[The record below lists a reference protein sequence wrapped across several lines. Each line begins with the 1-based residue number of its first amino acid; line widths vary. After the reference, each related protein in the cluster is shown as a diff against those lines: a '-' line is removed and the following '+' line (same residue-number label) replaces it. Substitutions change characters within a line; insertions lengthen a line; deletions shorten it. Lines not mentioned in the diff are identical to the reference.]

1 MYRLLPTL
9 SAATVTLLLI
19 LPPMLWAQQ
28 KSADAPASTAR
39 SWKLG
44 TELDVV
50 PYATG
55 GYYASFFGADKGWRL
70 RAVVARSGTPS
81 FLVSSGFEK
90 KRTDAYALLVDRFLG
105 AHRAEFKGFWVGSG
119 VEYWHSRIRQANTND
134 FTHYD
139 NVLVTAGGGYV
150 WRIKKYFYLNPWV
163 DTNFVVGG
171 SRDINVS
178 GKVYTQPLVTPEV
191 SLKLGFIF

>member
-1 MYRLLPTL
+1 
-9 SAATVTLLLI
+9 
-19 LPPMLWAQQ
+19 MLWAQQ
-28 KSADAPASTAR
+28 PSADAPPSAAR
-39 SWKLG
+39 SWKIG
-44 TELDVV
+44 TEFDVI
-50 PYATG
+50 PYVTG

-70 RAVVARSGTPS
+70 RGVVARSGTPS
-81 FLVSSGFEK
+81 FLVSGGFEK
-90 KRTDAYALLVDRFLG
+90 KRTDAYAVLVDRFLG

-119 VEYWHSRIRQANTND
+119 VEYWHTRIRQTNTTD

-139 NVLVTAGGGYV
+139 NVLATAGGGYV
-150 WRIKKYFYLNPWV
+150 WRVTKYFYLNPWV
-163 DTNFVVGG
+163 DANFVVGG

>member
-1 MYRLLPTL
+1 MYRLSRSL
-9 SAATVTLLLI
+9 SAAAAIVFI
-19 LPPMLWAQQ
+19 IIQPMLWGQQ
-28 KSADAPASTAR
+28 SSTDAPARTAQ
-39 SWKLG
+39 SWKFG
-44 TELDVV
+44 TEFDVV

-70 RAVVARSGTPS
+70 RSVVARSGTPS

-105 AHRAEFKGFWVGSG
+105 ARRHEFKGFWVGSG
-119 VEYWHSRIRQANTND
+119 VEYWHSRIRQTNTTD
-134 FTHYD
+134 FTYYD
-139 NVLVTAGGGYV
+139 NALATAGGGYV
-150 WRIKKYFYLNPWV
+150 WRVTKYFYLNPWV
-163 DTNFVVGG
+163 DANFVVGG

-178 GKVYTQPLVTPEV
+178 GRIYKQPLVTPEV